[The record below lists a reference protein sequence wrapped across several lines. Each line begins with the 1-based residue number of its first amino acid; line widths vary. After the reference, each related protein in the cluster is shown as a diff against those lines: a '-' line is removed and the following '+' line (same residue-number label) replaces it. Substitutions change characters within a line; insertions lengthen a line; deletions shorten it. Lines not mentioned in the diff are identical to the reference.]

1 MSTLYAVILG
11 VVEGSPAEWL
21 RSFHCGRD
29 DMMLLGGSYAS
40 VCHLERVKEISWD
53 TPNTTWNVM
62 NSVADNKI
70 ISPFSKGRQHQL
82 KFQSILSEAAQ
93 LFNWQ
98 GSRATTLV
106 DIAGSLKLTK
116 TCVYYYVKTK
126 EDLVYQCYV
135 SSCDMWLQKA
145 RQANSLDANGVEKIV
160 AMVRGHFNQYIDTL
174 NGEAP
179 HFAMLTEVSS
189 LDKEHAED
197 IDRRWTEIFNLCC
210 EMVEQ
215 GMAQNVIE
223 KQDSAIVS
231 SAIFSIL
238 QWFPVWLN
246 RAHAANPQPVVDA
259 VLDVLLNGLA
269 AQRHQFTE
277 IDFPDL
283 RYLALDSFDRDVQ
296 NRMKREAFYR
306 VGSIFFNQKGY
317 KGTSLDE
324 IASSLEVTKG
334 AFYYHIKNKEEL
346 LYQCFNRTLDVESLL
361 LDKAGRVQGSG
372 VEKLEVALRYLFN
385 VQFSEE
391 GPLIRYRALPSL
403 DEGHRKQILKATSAN
418 SQQLGAYIRQGLEDK
433 TLRDTDSSVAQ
444 YMLSGAVEA
453 SPDLVNKVT
462 DVDSRALSAAY
473 FQLFMNGLASGGA
486 E

>member
-1 MSTLYAVILG
+1 
-11 VVEGSPAEWL
+11 
-21 RSFHCGRD
+21 
-29 DMMLLGGSYAS
+29 
-40 VCHLERVKEISWD
+40 
-53 TPNTTWNVM
+53 M
-62 NSVADNKI
+62 NSLVDKKI
-70 ISPFSKGRQHQL
+70 ASPFSKGRQHQL

-145 RQANSLDANGVEKIV
+145 RQANSMDANGVEKIV
-160 AMVRGHFNQYIDTL
+160 EMVHGHFDQYVDTL
-174 NGEAP
+174 NDKAP
-179 HFAMLTEVSS
+179 HFAMLAEVTS
-189 LDKEHAED
+189 LDPEHAED
-197 IDRRWTEIFNLCC
+197 IARRWDEIFQLCC
-210 EMVEQ
+210 DMVDQ
-215 GMAQNVIE
+215 GMAQGLIE

-231 SAIFSIL
+231 SAIFSII

-246 RAHAANPQPVVDA
+246 RTHAANPQPVIDR

-269 AQRHQFTE
+269 AERHQFAE

-283 RYLALDSFDRDVQ
+283 SHLALDSFDRDVQ
-296 NRMKREAFYR
+296 NRTKREAFYR

-346 LYQCFNRTLDVESLL
+346 LYQCFNRTLDVERLL
-361 LDKAGRVQGSG
+361 LAKADSAQGTG
-372 VEKLEVALRYLFN
+372 VEKLELALRYLFN
-385 VQFSEE
+385 VQFSED

-403 DEGHRKQILKATSAN
+403 DQQHRKQILKATSAN
-418 SQQLGAYIRQGLEDK
+418 SEQLGAYIRQGLEDK
-433 TLRDTDSSVAQ
+433 TLRNTDSSVAQ

-453 SPDLVNKVT
+453 SPDLVYRVT
-462 DVDSRALSAAY
+462 DVDSKALSAAY
-473 FQLFMNGLASGGA
+473 FNLFVNGLTSAGAEQGALSGGA
-486 E
+486 PNLSP

>member
-1 MSTLYAVILG
+1 
-11 VVEGSPAEWL
+11 
-21 RSFHCGRD
+21 
-29 DMMLLGGSYAS
+29 
-40 VCHLERVKEISWD
+40 
-53 TPNTTWNVM
+53 M
-62 NSVADNKI
+62 NSLVDKKI
-70 ISPFSKGRQHQL
+70 ASPFSKGHQHQR

-135 SSCDMWLQKA
+135 SSCDMWLDKA
-145 RQANSLDANGVEKIV
+145 RQANSLDASGVEKIV
-160 AMVRGHFNQYIDTL
+160 QMVREHFNQYIETL
-174 NGEAP
+174 NGKAP
-179 HFAMLTEVSS
+179 HFAMLTEVTS
-189 LDKEHAED
+189 LNTDHADD
-197 IDRRWTEIFNLCC
+197 IAQRWDEIFQLCC
-210 EMVEQ
+210 DMVDQ
-215 GMAQNVIE
+215 GMAQGLIE

-231 SAIFSIL
+231 SAIFSII

-246 RAHAANPQPVVDA
+246 RTHAANPEPVIDG

-269 AQRHQFTE
+269 AERHQFAA

-283 RYLALDSFDRDVQ
+283 SYLALDSFDPDVQ

-346 LYQCFNRTLDVESLL
+346 LYQCFNRTLDVERLL
-361 LDKAGRVQGSG
+361 LAKAGSVQGSG
-372 VEKLEVALRYLFN
+372 VEKLELALRYLFN

-403 DEGHRKQILKATSAN
+403 DQQHRKKILKATSAN
-418 SQQLGAYIRQGLEDK
+418 SEQLGAYIRQGLEDK

-453 SPDLVNKVT
+453 SPDLVNKVV
-462 DVDSRALSAAY
+462 DVDSKLLSAAY
-473 FQLFMNGLASGGA
+473 FQLFMNGLAVSVSA
-486 E
+486 DL